1 MKIYALYHGDTF
13 IDLGTKQY
21 LAKLLGVKERTIYF
35 YSSEVY
41 KKRKNNNFENCYVV
55 IEVEDE

>member
-1 MKIYALYHGDTF
+1 MKIYALYKGDKWIT
-13 IDLGTKQY
+13 DGTRKE
-21 LAKLLGVKERTIYF
+21 LADYLGVKERTIYF

-41 KKRKNNNFENCYVV
+41 KKRKKNNFENCYVV